1 MARKFLQ
8 DYVRLFTVL
17 MFKLVGA
24 SLLSILSD
32 VTGKSYFGAS
42 EYVNKFWR

>member
-8 DYVRLFTVL
+8 DYVRLFTAL

-32 VTGKSYFGAS
+32 VTAKLDFGAS
-42 EYVNKFWR
+42 EYINKFWR